1 MSEKFE
7 KNPELK
13 GPEKL
18 DGPKDSAI
26 TEKGDQDLAKNLDQ
40 KKTDSAETPSM
51 GYEAETGLKASK
63 LMMVDSADSASMQE
77 MEAVN
82 DPKIQQELAMRRSI
96 REKMEVGP
104 GRDEAEK
111 IAKEVFRA
119 KEVVEPTEHKVVKG
133 DNLWRIARRH
143 LGKSASDREVK
154 EHVEQIVKLNGIK
167 NPDLIYPGE
176 QFKLPGFTIN
186 GEESGKGGEPGGD
199 GPPGQPS
206 DNSLTG
212 REKAS
217 ELMERYEKEDISKDS
232 TLGQE
237 KEKLLKLVGD
247 DPQTKEWFKEHMDE
261 FEQRQQKNPDVVSKE
276 EVRET
281 YAQISRLLS
290 DKTSTLL
297 KPEEREALSQQI
309 MLQAA
314 MPQTISQGQHSTC
327 SVAAVEVRTYS
338 RDPSQAARL
347 VTDVALNGRY
357 HATRGPEVEID
368 PKTVDPESINSAD
381 DSANRTHASEIFE
394 RTAVNLKLTQ
404 KNATNGGNLKYE
416 QHKPGQGSESGEGLY
431 DYSHLNNKGQPTF
444 IADYPSLTDSDVV
457 DISSFISGLDETG
470 SFIVSESMD
479 IGDKSKITVFS
490 SEQDFVNKLIEL
502 RNQKRFPLIFKVFT
516 GTEPFYSDS
525 NYDKLGGVG
534 GSHIITINKI
544 IDGPPPAALIDNQ
557 WNEDKDHLTPE
568 KAISLHDLYVASLF
582 PEDSIAHVQDDIE
595 IKRNNGTSTNTD
607 ELDFIRMKILANRLH
622 DTRPQEREL
631 QEFMNQMEKMNLPP
645 EQYDKIKNRSFA
657 AVFSLKFDG
666 IMRMREFWHNKG
678 EISAKDYDK
687 ELIQY
692 GVTSNTTKSKLGVD
706 HKSVYEDLVA
716 HLPKNRRQYVLG
728 QVSQRLAKARKK

>member
-7 KNPELK
+7 KNPEVK

-18 DGPKDSAI
+18 EGPKDSAI
-26 TEKGDQDLAKNLDQ
+26 TEKGDQELSKNIDQ
-40 KKTDSAETPSM
+40 QKTDSADTPSM
-51 GYEAETGLKASK
+51 GYEAETGLKAK
-63 LMMVDSADSASMQE
+63 QLMMVDSADSESMAE
-77 MEAVN
+77 MDAIKDK
-82 DPKIQQELAMRRSI
+82 DPKIKQELAMRRSI
-96 REKMEVGP
+96 RENMEVGP

-176 QFKLPGFTIN
+176 RFKLPGFTVN
-186 GEESGKGGEPGGD
+186 GEGSESGKP
-199 GPPGQPS
+199 
-206 DNSLTG
+206 
-212 REKAS
+212 S
-217 ELMERYEKEDISKDS
+217 ELMERYEKDDISKDS
-232 TLGQE
+232 TLE
-237 KEKLLKLVGD
+237 KEREKLLKLVGD
-247 DPQTKEWFKEHMDE
+247 DPQTKEWYKEHIDE
-261 FEQRQQKNPDVVSKE
+261 FEKRQRENPDVVSKE

-290 DKTSTLL
+290 DKTSKLL

-357 HATRGPEVEID
+357 HATMGPEVAID

-381 DSANRTHASEIFE
+381 DTANRTHASEIFE
-394 RTAVNLKLTQ
+394 RTAINLKLAQ
-404 KNATNGGNLKYE
+404 KNATTGGNLKYE

-431 DYSHLNNKGQPTF
+431 DYGHLDEKGQPTF

-457 DISSFISGLDETG
+457 DISSFISGRDETG

-479 IGDKSKITVFS
+479 IGDKSKLTVYS
-490 SEQDFVNKLIEL
+490 SEQNFVNKLIEL
-502 RNQKRFPLIFKVFT
+502 RNQKQFPLIFKVFT

-525 NYDKLGGVG
+525 GYDKMGGVG

-557 WNEDKDHLTPE
+557 WNENKDHLTPE
-568 KAISLHDLYVASLF
+568 KAIPLHDLYVASLL
-582 PEDSIAHVQDDIE
+582 PEDAIAHIQDDIE
-595 IKRNNGTSTNTD
+595 IKRSNGTATDID
-607 ELDFIRMKILANRLH
+607 ELDFIRMKILANRFH
-622 DTRPQEREL
+622 DTRPQEKEL
-631 QEFMNQMEKMNLPP
+631 QEFMNYL
-645 EQYDKIKNRSFA
+645 DKAEMSQDAKKHLSNRADA
-657 AVFSLKFDG
+657 AAFSLKFDG
-666 IMRMREFWHNKG
+666 IMRMREYLHNKG
-678 EISAKDYDK
+678 EMTPKDYDR
-687 ELIQY
+687 ELIEY
-692 GVTSNTTKSKLGVD
+692 GVTANTTKSRLGVD

-716 HLPKNRRQYVLG
+716 HLPENRRQYVLG
-728 QVSQRLAKARKK
+728 QVSQRLAKTRKK